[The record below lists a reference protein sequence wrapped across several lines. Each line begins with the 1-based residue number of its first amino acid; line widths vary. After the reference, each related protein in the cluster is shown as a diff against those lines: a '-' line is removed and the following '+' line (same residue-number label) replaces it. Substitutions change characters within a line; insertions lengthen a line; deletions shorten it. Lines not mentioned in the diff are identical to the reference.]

1 MRKFIA
7 GALIAGTTLPLLAG
21 VATAAPDRARDVDSV
36 KAKCAAAVDA
46 RLTELTKLDGAVT
59 AAKNVTDG
67 HRSTMTSN
75 NAAARAGL
83 TDLKTKI
90 AGDAD
95 ASALKTDCKSVV
107 LDYRV
112 FALRAPQERL
122 VIAADA
128 ESAAVAKLQALGDK
142 VPADLEAKVADA
154 ALQINGVADAVL
166 AKTPADYNADHD
178 VLEPSRAAVKAAA
191 GDLKAVR
198 VGI

>member
-36 KAKCAAAVDA
+36 KAKCTAAVDA

-90 AGDAD
+90 AGDAVE
-95 ASALKTDCKSVV
+95 LVV
-107 LDYRV
+107 G
-112 FALRAPQERL
+112 
-122 VIAADA
+122 A
-128 ESAAVAKLQALGDK
+128 EEDLAAVVIG
-142 VPADLEAKVADA
+142 
-154 ALQINGVADAVL
+154 
-166 AKTPADYNADHD
+166 T
-178 VLEPSRAAVKAAA
+178 
-191 GDLKAVR
+191 
-198 VGI
+198 GIGRQFFDMPIECEL